1 MNKQKRKA
9 GAEKLRE
16 RKKKLEI
23 NAVKCFKLTNKLVN
37 LKQLAAAPSTVVP
50 TTPRSQRLQ
59 SQELLLVALV
69 VKQCR
74 SSTTNR
80 VRNRWRR
87 V

>member
-23 NAVKCFKLTNKLVN
+23 NAVKCFKLTNK
-37 LKQLAAAPSTVVP
+37 LAAAPSTVVP